1 MCLACAK
8 PVGKEESKMSM
19 SDPIADM
26 LTRIRNA
33 QEVQKTKVVIPAS
46 KVKTG
51 IAKVLRDEGYIS
63 DFRDTEIDGK
73 PGLEITLKYQQG
85 RGVIESM
92 KRASRPGLRQYR
104 GKDDLPKIQ
113 NGLGIAVVSTS
124 KGIMTD
130 AAARAAGEGGEILC
144 IVT

>member
-1 MCLACAK
+1 
-8 PVGKEESKMSM
+8 MSM
-19 SDPIADM
+19 SDPISDM

-33 QEVQKTKVVIPAS
+33 QSVQKASVLIPAS

-51 IAKVLRDEGYIS
+51 IARVLKNEGYIA
-63 DFRDTEIDGK
+63 DFRDSELDGK
-73 PGLEITLKYQQG
+73 PALEVTLKYQHG
-85 RGVIESM
+85 RGVIETM
-92 KRASRPGLRQYR
+92 KRVSRPGLRQYR

-124 KGIMTD
+124 EGIMTD
-130 AAARAAGEGGEILC
+130 AQAREAGQGGEILC

>member
-1 MCLACAK
+1 
-8 PVGKEESKMSM
+8 MSM
-19 SDPIADM
+19 SDPISDM

-33 QEVQKTKVVIPAS
+33 QAVQKAKVEIPAS

-51 IAKVLRDEGYIS
+51 IASVLKEEGFID
-63 DFRDTEIDGK
+63 DFRSTEVGGK
-73 PGLEITLKYQQG
+73 PTLEITLRYMGGK
-85 RGVIESM
+85 GVIETLR
-92 KRASRPGLRQYR
+92 RASRPGLRQYR

-113 NGLGIAVVSTS
+113 NGLGVAVVSTS

>member
-1 MCLACAK
+1 
-8 PVGKEESKMSM
+8 MSM

-51 IAKVLRDEGYIS
+51 IARVLRDEGYIS

-130 AAARAAGEGGEILC
+130 AAAREAGHGGEVLC
-144 IVT
+144 YVA

>member
-1 MCLACAK
+1 
-8 PVGKEESKMSM
+8 MSM
-19 SDPIADM
+19 SDPISDM

-33 QEVQKTKVVIPAS
+33 QAVQKAKVNIPAS

-51 IAKVLRDEGYIS
+51 IARVLKDEGFIN
-63 DFRDTEIDGK
+63 DFRDVEVGGK
-73 PGLEITLKYQQG
+73 PALEVTLRYMNGQ
-85 RGVIESM
+85 GVIETM
-92 KRASRPGLRQYR
+92 KRVSSPGLRQYR

-113 NGLGIAVVSTS
+113 NGLGIAVISTS

>member
-1 MCLACAK
+1 
-8 PVGKEESKMSM
+8 MSM

-33 QEVQKTKVVIPAS
+33 QAVQKAKVIIPAS
-46 KVKTG
+46 KMKTG
-51 IAKVLRDEGYIS
+51 IAGVLKEEGFIN
-63 DFRDTEIDGK
+63 DFRDVEIDGK
-73 PGLEITLKYQQG
+73 PALEITLRYMNG

-92 KRASRPGLRQYR
+92 KRVSSPGLRQYR
-104 GKDDLPKIQ
+104 GKGELPKIQ
-113 NGLGIAVVSTS
+113 NGLGVAVISTS

-130 AAARAAGEGGEILC
+130 AAARAAGEGGEVLC

>member
-1 MCLACAK
+1 
-8 PVGKEESKMSM
+8 MSM
-19 SDPIADM
+19 SDPISDM

-33 QEVQKTKVVIPAS
+33 QAVQKAKVNIPAS

-51 IAKVLRDEGYIS
+51 IARVLKDEGYIN
-63 DFRDTEIDGK
+63 DFRETEVDGK
-73 PGLEITLKYQQG
+73 PALEVTLRYMNG

-92 KRASRPGLRQYR
+92 KRVSSPGLRQYR
-104 GKDDLPKIQ
+104 GKNDLPKIQ
-113 NGLGIAVVSTS
+113 NGLGVAVVSTS

-130 AAARAAGEGGEILC
+130 NAARAAGEGGEILC

>member
-1 MCLACAK
+1 
-8 PVGKEESKMSM
+8 MSM
-19 SDPIADM
+19 SDPISDM

-33 QEVQKTKVVIPAS
+33 QAVQKATVKIPAS

-51 IAKVLRDEGYIS
+51 IASVLKDEGFINDY
-63 DFRDTEIDGK
+63 RNAEIDGK
-73 PGLEITLKYQQG
+73 PALEITLRYVQG
-85 RGVIESM
+85 RGVIETM

-104 GKDDLPKIQ
+104 GKDELPKIQ
-113 NGLGIAVVSTS
+113 NGLGICVVSTS

-130 AAARAAGEGGEILC
+130 AKAREAGQGGEILC

>member
-1 MCLACAK
+1 
-8 PVGKEESKMSM
+8 MSM
-19 SDPIADM
+19 SDPISDM

-33 QEVQKTKVVIPAS
+33 QSVQKTTVKVPAS

-51 IAKVLRDEGYIS
+51 IARVLKDEGFIT
-63 DFRDTEIDGK
+63 DFREAELDGK
-73 PGLEITLKYQQG
+73 PAMEITLKYVQG
-85 RGVIESM
+85 RGVIETM

-124 KGIMTD
+124 QGIMTD
-130 AAARAAGEGGEILC
+130 AQARAAGQGGEILC